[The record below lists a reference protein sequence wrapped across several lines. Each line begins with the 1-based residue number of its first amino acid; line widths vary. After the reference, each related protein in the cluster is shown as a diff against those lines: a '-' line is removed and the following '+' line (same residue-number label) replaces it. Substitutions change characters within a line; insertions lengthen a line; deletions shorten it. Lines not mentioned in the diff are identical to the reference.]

1 MLIVLP
7 LCGAFESEATSDKLK
22 RAHTQPGKFSLNG
35 RIEKERLM
43 VQASLNINR
52 NALRP
57 NLLNHF
63 WPIIWLAY
71 RLYYDGQII
80 PVKKY
85 WIQSIKE
92 KVQKLKVHHISLW
105 LLWFWGV
112 PL

>member
-1 MLIVLP
+1 MLSVLP
-7 LCGAFESEATSDKLK
+7 LCGAFESEATGDKLK
-22 RAHTQPGKFSLNG
+22 RAQSGKFSLNE

-52 NALRP
+52 NAPRT

-63 WPIIWLAY
+63 WLAY

-85 WIQSIKE
+85 WI
-92 KVQKLKVHHISLW
+92 
-105 LLWFWGV
+105 
-112 PL
+112 